1 MKIHL
6 HEMIFYGYHGVQ
18 PEERKLG
25 QRFVVNFTLE
35 TNPAA
40 DANIHHLEDT
50 VDYTKVYEIIRA
62 ILETKEYH
70 LLENCANDI
79 NKSVLDA
86 FPEIITARVSIK
98 KPSVPINGSLSCV
111 EVEMERHRA

>member
-25 QRFVVNFTLE
+25 QRFVVNFTLV
-35 TNPAA
+35 TDPAD
-40 DANIHHLEDT
+40 DAHIHHLDDT
-50 VDYTKVYEIIRA
+50 VDYTKVYEIIRT

-86 FPEIITARVSIK
+86 FPEIIMTRVSIK